1 MLDLGSLVF
10 IEEDKSLEKTEP
22 KSSIVDKGKLFY
34 PDEEKAPQIPKSDTQ
49 STFDPDLDGEKTPSK
64 SPQMEEEKA
73 PQIPKSDTQSTF
85 DPKLEREEKAPQ
97 LSKMETQSTFNPDL
111 ENSDSES
118 NNFSKWLKVIKDL
131 FSED

>member
-49 STFDPDLDGEKTPSK
+49 STFDP
-64 SPQMEEEKA
+64 
-73 PQIPKSDTQSTF
+73 
-85 DPKLEREEKAPQ
+85 KLEREEKAPQ

-118 NNFSKWLKVIKDL
+118 NKFSKGLKVVKDL
-131 FSED
+131 ISED

>member
-1 MLDLGSLVF
+1 
-10 IEEDKSLEKTEP
+10 
-22 KSSIVDKGKLFY
+22 
-34 PDEEKAPQIPKSDTQ
+34 
-49 STFDPDLDGEKTPSK
+49 
-64 SPQMEEEKA
+64 MEEEKA

-118 NNFSKWLKVIKDL
+118 NNFSK
-131 FSED
+131 